1 MGQMFQV
8 FDRDGRRVFFTEDNE
23 CVPQKEAMLC
33 LLQDGYKLKSK
44 ERTIHKKDIDN
55 FLKDF
60 KKGKDNAQID

>member
-23 CVPQKEAMLC
+23 CAPQKEAMLC
-33 LLQDGYKLKSK
+33 LLRDGYKLKNEGK
-44 ERTIHKKDIDN
+44 MIHKKDIDN

-60 KKGKDNAQID
+60 KKGKNNAQID